1 MTGGGGKPKLP
12 PVADPIPTPE
22 DIDIQALQKG
32 EAERRRLRGRRGRRS
47 TILSEAT
54 LDTQKKTILGE

>member
-1 MTGGGGKPKLP
+1 MTGGGSKPKLS

-22 DIDIQALQKG
+22 DISTQALQKG
-32 EAERRRLRGRRGRRS
+32 EAIRRKLKSKRGRRG
-47 TILSEAT
+47 TILTEPT

>member
-1 MTGGGGKPKLP
+1 MTGAGSKPKLP

-22 DIDIQALQKG
+22 DISTQALQKG
-32 EAERRRLRGRRGRRS
+32 EAIRRRLKSRRGRRG
-47 TILSEAT
+47 TILTEPT

>member
-1 MTGGGGKPKLP
+1 MTGSGSKPKLP

-22 DIDIQALQKG
+22 DISTQALQKG
-32 EAERRRLRGRRGRRS
+32 EAIRRKLKSKRGRRG
-47 TILSEAT
+47 TILTEPT